1 MLANGG
7 AYSKQ
12 TSLCKA
18 RAWQKMPHRIF
29 ARNVPKITSHS
40 GLKRRPD
47 APEPTFAMDM
57 STKPQIADSAAAHN
71 PGEAVADGAPKPVRL
86 KFMGR
91 EFGLPR
97 SRLTRTALGG
107 GLIVLGIFGF
117 LPVVGFWMIPLGALI
132 LSYDFAGF
140 RRLRR
145 RIAVWWGLRR
155 AQRVRK

>member
-1 MLANGG
+1 
-7 AYSKQ
+7 
-12 TSLCKA
+12 
-18 RAWQKMPHRIF
+18 
-29 ARNVPKITSHS
+29 
-40 GLKRRPD
+40 
-47 APEPTFAMDM
+47 MDM
-57 STKPQIADSAAAHN
+57 STKPQIADSAGAHDS
-71 PGEAVADGAPKPVRL
+71 GARAGGSAPKPVRM

-97 SRLTRTALGG
+97 SRVTRTALGG